1 MPPRRRIDPAAGER
15 AYRLALQALR
25 PQAGARATA
34 APAPAAAQA
43 ESAVAPQA
51 ESAAAHVPAPAA
63 QALIPPPGLS
73 VPGLSRPDLATAVRF
88 ALEELASR
96 APGGSVELRVPP
108 FGVTQLI
115 EGPRHTRGTPPNVVE
130 TDPVTFLCLT
140 SGHLAWADAT
150 ATARLH
156 ASGSRADLAPFFP
169 LSGLEAR

>member
-15 AYRLALQALR
+15 AYRLAVQTLR
-25 PQAGARATA
+25 SQSE
-34 APAPAAAQA
+34 AAAQSPA
-43 ESAVAPQA
+43 LTAQA
-51 ESAAAHVPAPAA
+51 PAPAA
-63 QALIPPPGLS
+63 QAHIPPPGIS

-140 SGHLAWADAT
+140 SGHLSWADAT
-150 ATARLH
+150 AAARLH

-169 LSGLEAR
+169 LSGLEA

>member
-140 SGHLAWADAT
+140 SGHLSWSEAT
-150 ATARLH
+150 SSARLH

>member
-15 AYRLALQALR
+15 AYRLAVQTLRSQTEGAAQA
-25 PQAGARATA
+25 A
-34 APAPAAAQA
+34 APAASPAAATSLYPDRA
-43 ESAVAPQA
+43 
-51 ESAAAHVPAPAA
+51 PAPAA
-63 QALIPPPGLS
+63 QAIIPPPGVS

-140 SGHLAWADAT
+140 SGHLSWADAI
-150 ATARLH
+150 AAARLS

-169 LSGLEAR
+169 LSGLEA

>member
-15 AYRLALQALR
+15 AYRLAVQTLR
-25 PQAGARATA
+25 SQAGARATA
-34 APAPAAAQA
+34 APAP
-43 ESAVAPQA
+43 VAPQA
-51 ESAAAHVPAPAA
+51 ESAIAPQAEAAA
-63 QALIPPPGLS
+63 QAIIPPPGVS

-88 ALEELASR
+88 VLEELASR

-150 ATARLH
+150 AAARLH

-169 LSGLEAR
+169 LSGLEA